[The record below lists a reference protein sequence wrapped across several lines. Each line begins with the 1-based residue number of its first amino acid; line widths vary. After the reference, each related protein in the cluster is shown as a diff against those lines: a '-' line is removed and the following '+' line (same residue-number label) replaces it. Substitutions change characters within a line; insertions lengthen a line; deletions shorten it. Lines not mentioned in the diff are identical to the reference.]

1 MRIAKSH
8 TVKKDRTAVWKP
20 SVRVDKGRRT
30 ALASSSLHSLALVLG
45 RGLKRCLV
53 QSIMRAREKTSED
66 KARREAAV
74 VRTAVV
80 AFMSECTFK
89 QLGGEDDG
97 SGGNIPFMSNMIT
110 DPVL

>member
-1 MRIAKSH
+1 
-8 TVKKDRTAVWKP
+8 
-20 SVRVDKGRRT
+20 
-30 ALASSSLHSLALVLG
+30 
-45 RGLKRCLV
+45 
-53 QSIMRAREKTSED
+53 MRAREKTSED